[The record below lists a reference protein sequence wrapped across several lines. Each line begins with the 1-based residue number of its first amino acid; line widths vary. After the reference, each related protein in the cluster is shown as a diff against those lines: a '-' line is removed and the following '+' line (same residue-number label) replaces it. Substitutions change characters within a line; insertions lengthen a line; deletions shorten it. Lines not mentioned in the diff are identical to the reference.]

1 MTEQVNRPADM
12 IDNANL
18 GTWMNWSD
26 IVKRYPDRWV
36 YITDYKIDDTSNV
49 IGGILRVVCREP
61 EFAMVEDILTDKSK
75 KGYLGRTTELPGNI
89 LWVE

>member
-1 MTEQVNRPADM
+1 MIEQVDRPVDM

-26 IVKRYPDRWV
+26 IVKAYPDRWV
-36 YITDYKIDDTSNV
+36 YLTDYKLDNKSNI

-61 EFAMVEDILTDKSK
+61 EFSLVEDILTDKSRR
-75 KGYLGRTTELPGNI
+75 GYLDRTTELPGNI